1 MVSLIK
7 PTEHTTETQIVC
19 LTIGELSNLKSK
31 QLALFVFLTQGI
43 GVTFYGIFLAA
54 FYLPLPSNETLIGDP
69 IFRLSL
75 SIFGAVFLILITV
88 SIVASRLL
96 KQED

>member
-7 PTEHTTETQIVC
+7 LTKYTTATQIVC
-19 LTIGELSNLKSK
+19 LTIGELSDLKSK
-31 QLALFVFLTQGI
+31 QLALLVFLTQGI
-43 GVTFYGIFLAA
+43 GVIFYGIFLAA

-75 SIFGAVFLILITV
+75 SIFGGIFLILIAV
-88 SIVASRLL
+88 SLMASRLL
-96 KQED
+96 KQEE